1 MERLDKDK
9 LPRHIAIIMDGNG
22 RWAKKRI
29 LNRVSGHKK
38 GIEAVK
44 DAVKTCRELGIKVL
58 TLYAFSME
66 NWNRPKGEVTALMSI
81 LKRYL
86 FEELDEMLENNIR
99 LNAIGDLENL
109 PNKVYK
115 VLTDTIEKTKACK
128 GMILNLALSYGGRDD
143 IIHAVRKIISDCEAK
158 KIKPENITEGLF
170 SNYLFTAGIPD
181 PDLLIRTSG
190 ERRISNFLL
199 WQMAYTEIYITDTL
213 WPDFKKEDLIEAI
226 LDFQSRERRFGLTS
240 TQIKGRKKKGV

>member
-1 MERLDKDK
+1 MDRLNKDK

-22 RWAKKRI
+22 RWAKKRV
-29 LNRVSGHKK
+29 LRRVSGHKK
-38 GIEAVK
+38 GAEAVRK
-44 DAVKTCRELGIKVL
+44 VVTTCRELGIEVL

-66 NWNRPKGEVTALMSI
+66 NWNRPKSEVNALMNL

-86 FEELDEMLENNIR
+86 FDELNEMLENDIR
-99 LNAIGDLENL
+99 LNAIGNLKNL
-109 PNKVYK
+109 PKSVGK
-115 VLTDTIEKTKACK
+115 VLIDTIERTKACK
-128 GMILNLALSYGGRDD
+128 GMLLNLALSYGGRDD
-143 IIHAVRKIISDCEAK
+143 IVHAVRKIIRDCETK
-158 KIKPENITEGLF
+158 KIKPEDITEELF
-170 SNYLFTAGIPD
+170 SKYLFTAGIPD

-240 TQIKGRKKKGV
+240 SQIKDRKKKWV

>member
-1 MERLDKDK
+1 MDRLNKDK

-22 RWAKKRI
+22 RWAQKRVLGRI
-29 LNRVSGHKK
+29 SGHRK
-38 GIEAVK
+38 GAEAVRE
-44 DAVKTCRELGIKVL
+44 AVKTCRELGIEVL

-66 NWNRPKGEVTALMSI
+66 NWNRPRGEVNALMSL

-99 LNAIGDLENL
+99 LNAIGDLDNL

-115 VLTDTIEKTKACK
+115 VLTDTIEKTRACK

-190 ERRISNFLL
+190 EHRISNFLL

-240 TQIKGRKKKGV
+240 TQIKGGKKKGV

>member
-29 LNRVSGHKK
+29 LNRVSGHQNGAK
-38 GIEAVK
+38 AVRE
-44 DAVKTCRELGIKVL
+44 AVKTCRELGIEVL

-66 NWNRPKGEVTALMSI
+66 NWNRPKGEVTALMHL

-99 LNAIGDLENL
+99 LSAIGDLENL
-109 PNKVYK
+109 PSKVYK

-190 ERRISNFLL
+190 EHRISNFLL